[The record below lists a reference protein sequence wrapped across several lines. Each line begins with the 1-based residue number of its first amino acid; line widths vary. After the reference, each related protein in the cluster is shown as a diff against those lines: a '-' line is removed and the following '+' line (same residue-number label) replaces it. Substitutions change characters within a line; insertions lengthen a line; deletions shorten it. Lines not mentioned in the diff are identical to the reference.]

1 MEAEFYQ
8 QLLRPS
14 DRKIVLLVMDGVGGL
29 SIVPGGPTAL
39 EAAHTPNLDALAK
52 ESICGLH
59 TPVAPGVTP
68 GSGPAHLS
76 LFGYDPVK
84 YQVGRGVLSALGIG
98 FDLQPTD
105 VAARGNFCTVDG
117 EGRVTDR
124 RAGRIATEVNE
135 RLCETLRRISLDGA
149 QVLVQPVKEYRF
161 LMVLRGEDLSG
172 ALADTDPQVVGE
184 RPLAPRPTS
193 DAPEARRTAEIVGQ
207 FVEQAG
213 ELLRDEHPANMVLLR
228 GFSQRPDWPRMDVLF
243 GVRAAAIAA
252 YPMYRGV
259 AKLVGMDVLDTG
271 PDLEDEFAT
280 LEAHWGEYDYY
291 YLHAKKTDSAGE
303 DGDFDTKVAQIEQVD
318 AQIPRLR
325 ALQPDVI
332 VVTGDHS
339 TPAALRSHSWHPV
352 PLMLW
357 SEYCRPDGVDRFC
370 ERACVL
376 GGLGPSMPAVDIM
389 PLALANAM
397 RLDKFGA

>member
-291 YLHAKKTDSAGE
+291 YLHAKKTDSGGE